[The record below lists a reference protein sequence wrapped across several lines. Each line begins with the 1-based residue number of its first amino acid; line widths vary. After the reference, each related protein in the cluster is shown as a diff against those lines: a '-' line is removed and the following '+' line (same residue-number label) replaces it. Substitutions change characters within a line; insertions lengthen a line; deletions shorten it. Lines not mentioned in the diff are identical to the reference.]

1 MATLLFVRGY
11 ELLRKGVCMDR
22 WSVAAWCIMVLCA
35 VAFFTYGGKQGR
47 SAGQLQQEIAEEII
61 RFHVRANS
69 DTPEDQELKM
79 KVKAELVEYMGELL
93 YGVSDKAEA
102 KKILNDNIENIENV
116 AKGVINEHKKEY
128 NVKAYFEKSYFPVK
142 VYADMTFP
150 QGVYDAFRVDIGAA
164 EGRNWWCVLYP
175 SLCFVDVSYGVMSD
189 EAKRDLEAVL
199 DEDELELLYENSSG
213 SRREYVCEFKIFT
226 FLNKFFK

>member
-35 VAFFTYGGKQGR
+35 VVFFTYGGKQGR
-47 SAGQLQQEIAEEII
+47 SASQLQQEIAEEII

-69 DTPEDQELKM
+69 DTPEDQELKQQ
-79 KVKAELVEYMGELL
+79 VKAELVEYMGELL

-102 KKILNDNIENIENV
+102 EKILNDNIENIENV
-116 AKGVINEHKKEY
+116 AKGVINEQKKEY

-164 EGRNWWCVLYP
+164 
-175 SLCFVDVSYGVMSD
+175 
-189 EAKRDLEAVL
+189 
-199 DEDELELLYENSSG
+199 
-213 SRREYVCEFKIFT
+213 
-226 FLNKFFK
+226 